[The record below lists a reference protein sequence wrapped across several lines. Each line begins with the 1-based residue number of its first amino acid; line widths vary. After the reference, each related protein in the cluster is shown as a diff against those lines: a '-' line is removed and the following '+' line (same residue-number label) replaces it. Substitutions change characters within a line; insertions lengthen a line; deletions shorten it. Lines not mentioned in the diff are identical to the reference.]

1 MARTIPSALLTAITA
16 RECQPYLAF
25 EALLDGGALRL
36 WTGSGDKTIDSNTYT
51 GAGALIGVG
60 EMSEVID
67 LTAQSVT
74 VTLSGL
80 DSSVLTA
87 ALSENYQGRVAN
99 IYVGERSVS
108 DVMLAFSGYLDTM
121 SPSDDGATSS
131 LTVTIESKLA
141 DLQRPRIR
149 RYTKESQKA
158 LYPGD
163 TFFDWTADLADK
175 QVPWGRDVD

>member
-36 WTGSGDKTIDSNTYT
+36 WTGNENKTIGGNVYT
-51 GAGALIGVG
+51 GAGAMISVG

-67 LTAQSVT
+67 LTAQSLT
-74 VTLSGL
+74 ITLSGL
-80 DSSVLTA
+80 ASGLLATA
-87 ALSENYQGRVAN
+87 LAEPYQGRVAN

-121 SPSDDGATSS
+121 SPADDGTTSS
-131 LTVTIESKLA
+131 ITVTIESKLV

-175 QVPWGRDVD
+175 QVPWGRDLD

>member
-1 MARTIPSALLTAITA
+1 MARTVPSALLTAITA
-16 RECQPYLAF
+16 RECQPFLAF

-36 WTGSGDKTIDSNTYT
+36 WTGRGNRTIDGNTYT

-60 EMSEVID
+60 DMVEVID
-67 LTAQSVT
+67 LTAQSLT

-80 DSSVLTA
+80 ASGILSA
-87 ALSENYQGRVAN
+87 ALAEPYQGRIAN
-99 IYVGERSVS
+99 VYLGERSVT
-108 DVMLAFSGYLDTM
+108 DVLLAFSGYLDTM
-121 SPSDDGATSS
+121 SPSDDGTTSS
-131 LTVTIESKLA
+131 LTVTIESKLV

-175 QVPWGRDVD
+175 QVPWGRDLD

>member
-1 MARTIPSALLTAITA
+1 
-16 RECQPYLAF
+16 
-25 EALLDGGALRL
+25 GALRL
-36 WTGSGDKTIDSNTYT
+36 WTGNGSKTIDGNTYT
-51 GAGALIGVG
+51 GAGGLVNVG

-67 LTAQSVT
+67 LTAKSLT

-80 DSSVLTA
+80 QSGILSTA
-87 ALSENYQGRVAN
+87 LAEPYQGRVAN

-121 SPSDDGATSS
+121 SPSDDGTTSS
-131 LTVTIESKLA
+131 LTVTIESKLV

-158 LYPGD
+158 LHPGD

-175 QVPWGRDVD
+175 QVPWGRDLD

>member
-16 RECQPYLAF
+16 RECEPFFAF
-25 EALLDGGALRL
+25 EALLDGGALRI
-36 WTGSGDKTIDSNTYT
+36 WTGHGDRTIGGNTYT
-51 GAGALIGVG
+51 GGGALIGMG
-60 EMSEVID
+60 EISEVID

-80 DSSVLTA
+80 ASGILSA
-87 ALSENYQGRVAN
+87 SLSEPYQGRVAN
-99 IYVGERSVS
+99 IYVGERSTSEVL
-108 DVMLAFSGYLDTM
+108 LAFSGRIDTM
-121 SPSDDGATSS
+121 SPDDDGATAAI
-131 LTVTIESKLA
+131 TVTIESKLV
-141 DLQRPRIR
+141 DLQRARGR

-175 QVPWGRDVD
+175 QVPWGRDLD

>member
-36 WTGSGDKTIDSNTYT
+36 WTGVGSKTIGGNTYT

-60 EMSEVID
+60 EMAEVID
-67 LTAQSVT
+67 LTAQSLT

-80 DSSVLTA
+80 ASGILATA
-87 ALSENYQGRVAN
+87 LAEPYQGRVAN

-121 SPSDDGATSS
+121 SPADDGTTSS
-131 LTVTIESKLA
+131 ITVTIESKLV

-158 LYPGD
+158 LYPTD

-175 QVPWGRDVD
+175 QVPWGRDLD